1 MPKTW
6 TNRPRDIRD
15 LKRRLREGDTVYT
28 VRRVSRHV
36 AAYEDSKLYAAHTFT
51 WRSPITGSLMTG
63 HLSIEGLLAQENEI
77 HEQPPRGMR
86 NIADPGRQVGAPLGD
101 NYEGVLDE
109 AELRGLDKHVAQGS
123 NPRNRRR
130 PGSWRP

>member
-1 MPKTW
+1 MPKVW
-6 TNRPRDIRD
+6 KNNRRDIKD
-15 LKRRLREGDTVYT
+15 LKSRLREGDTVYT

-36 AAYEDSKLYAAHTFT
+36 AAYEDAKLYAEHTFT
-51 WRSPITGSLMTG
+51 WRSPITGSLMTE

-86 NIADPGRQVGAPLGD
+86 NIADRAPQVGAPLG
-101 NYEGVLDE
+101 NGYEAILDE
-109 AELRGLDKHVAQGS
+109 AELRGLGKQVAQGS